1 MDQELNVGDMTRIMN
16 AVTLGQP
23 GAAAEL
29 LPLVYDQLR
38 RMAAARMQREAPG
51 HTLQPTALVHEVW
64 LRLSGGVQHGYES
77 RAHFFAAAGEAMRRI
92 LVDHARRKN
101 SQKRGGTSV
110 REVLDED
117 ALVLAVEPDELLAV
131 HDALDELAHSDP
143 QAAHLVKCRY
153 FIGMTMEEA
162 SAALGI
168 SKRSAEGI
176 WTYARAWLQRSI
188 RDRAR

>member
-1 MDQELNVGDMTRIMN
+1 MTRILN
-16 AVTLGQP
+16 AVTQGDP

-64 LRLSGGVQHGYES
+64 LRLSHGAPHSYES

-92 LVDHARRKN
+92 LVDHARRKH
-101 SQKRGGTSV
+101 SQKRGGSTV
-110 REVLDED
+110 RETLDED
-117 ALVLAVEPDELLAV
+117 ALVLAVEPSELLQV
-131 HDALDELAHSDP
+131 HEALDELARNDP

-162 SAALGI
+162 AVALGI
-168 SKRSAEGI
+168 SKRSAEGL
-176 WTYARAWLQRSI
+176 WTYARAYLQRSI
-188 RDRAR
+188 RDRDRER